1 MMPDSLFDNL
11 CQQIGI
17 IRAKETSHLFDMAE
31 ALANAPLPPSRGVGI
46 ISMTG
51 GQCVVSSDTC
61 AQLGLDV
68 PEIDKATQDYLTQ
81 NVLAAHAPTP
91 RNPIDIAGDFR
102 TPRTFAEIAEAIAPL
117 PSIGILLISPPSQRS
132 GAGAEISAEAA
143 RRIAAIPHR
152 FGKPVLGLGMSPI
165 SNPKPGSVAEIFQLA
180 GIPGY
185 QRPEDTARAASAL
198 VKYASI
204 KAKFPHK

>member
-1 MMPDSLFDNL
+1 MPDSLFDSL
-11 CQQIGI
+11 CQQVGI

-31 ALANAPLPPSRGVGI
+31 ALANAPLPPVPGIGI

-68 PEIDKATQDYLTQ
+68 PEIDKATQNYLAQ
-81 NVLAAHAPTP
+81 NVLAAHAPEP

-102 TPRTFAEIAEAIAPL
+102 TPLTFAEIAEAIAPL
-117 PSIGILLISPPSQRS
+117 SSIGVLLISPPSQRS
-132 GAGAEISAEAA
+132 GAGAAASAEAA
-143 RRIAAIPHR
+143 KRIATIPKQ
-152 FGKPVLGLGMSPI
+152 FGKPVLALGMSPI
-165 SNPKPGSVAEIFQLA
+165 NTPEPGSVAAIFQDA

-185 QRPEDTARAASAL
+185 QRPEDAARAAYAL

-204 KAKFPHK
+204 KAGILRH